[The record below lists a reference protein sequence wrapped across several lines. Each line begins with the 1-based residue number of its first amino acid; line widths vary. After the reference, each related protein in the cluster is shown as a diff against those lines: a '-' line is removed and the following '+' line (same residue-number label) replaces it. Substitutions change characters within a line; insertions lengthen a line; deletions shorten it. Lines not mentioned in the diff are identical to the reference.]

1 MKTCTLTIIR
11 QNTTLAVD
19 AKEGETILEIL
30 ARAEHVTLDAPCGGN
45 GTCGKCRVR
54 LTGDVSAP
62 TERERELLGDE
73 LASGIRLACLAK
85 IEGDASVTLTD
96 QGETVIQTEG
106 ERTASDFT
114 PLPGPFG
121 LAVDIG
127 TTTVACYLCDLRAA
141 ENQRIAAV
149 RSFMNPQKKFG
160 ADVISRIGHV
170 IENENAAN
178 ELRAAITDSINDAI
192 TSLCAE
198 VGITPAD
205 IGSAAITGNTV
216 MQHFFCG
223 DDARGIA
230 NAPFTPATLY
240 GNTVSAAAAGL
251 DISPDAEIYMT
262 PCFAAYVGGDIASG
276 MTASGV
282 DLSEGLEL
290 FIDIGTNGEMGL
302 GNRDG
307 ICLCATAA
315 GPAFEGAHIAHGM
328 AGIAGAINTVTLDG
342 ACSVT
347 YSTIG
352 GIPPKG
358 VCGSGLIDAVACML
372 ELEVLDETGYLED
385 DFILDEES
393 GICITDKDIREL
405 QLAKASVCAGVL
417 TLLAEC
423 GKSFE
428 DVTRVVIAGGFGA
441 HIDAHNA
448 CRIGLIPPELEDRIV
463 IAGNTAGMGAV
474 SILESASAR
483 ERIAALPAKSRYLEL
498 SCNATFMEHYVEQ
511 MMFE

>member
-1 MKTCTLTIIR
+1 MKNCTLTIIR
-11 QNTTLAVD
+11 QNTSQTITAEV
-19 AKEGETILEIL
+19 GESILDIL
-30 ARAEHVTLDAPCGGN
+30 ARADHVTLDAPCGGN
-45 GTCGKCRVR
+45 GTCGKCRVS
-54 LTGDVSAP
+54 LTGEVSSP
-62 TERERELLGDE
+62 TEHELTLLGDKIK
-73 LASGIRLACLAK
+73 SGIRLACLTK
-85 IEGDASVTLTD
+85 IEGNATVTLAA

-106 ERTASDFT
+106 ERSASDFT

-127 TTTVACYLCDLRAA
+127 TTTVACYLCDLR
-141 ENQRIAAV
+141 NTGNKRIAAV

-170 IENENAAN
+170 IENEAAAE
-178 ELRAAITDSINDAI
+178 ELRAAITDSINEALL
-192 TSLCAE
+192 SLTAE
-198 VGITPAD
+198 VGITPGD

-230 NAPFTPATLY
+230 NAPFTPSSLY
-240 GNTVSAAAAGL
+240 GYTVSAASAGIH
-251 DISPDAEIYMT
+251 ISPAAEIYMP

-276 MTASGV
+276 IIASGV
-282 DLSEGLEL
+282 DLSDGLEL

-302 GNRDG
+302 GNRDAV
-307 ICLCATAA
+307 CLCATAA

-328 AGIAGAINTVTLDG
+328 AGIEGAINTVTLDDNG
-342 ACSVT
+342 GIS

-352 GIPPKG
+352 DVPPKG
-358 VCGSGLIDAVACML
+358 ICGSGLIDAVACML

-393 GICITDKDIREL
+393 GVCITDKDIREL

-423 GKSFE
+423 GKTFE

-441 HIDAHNA
+441 HINAHNA
-448 CRIGLIPPELEDRIV
+448 CRIGLIPPELEDKIV

-483 ERIAALPAKSRYLEL
+483 ERTAALPAKSRYLEL